1 MNFLKWFSSDYLN
14 IPNQQY
20 IKNHTD
26 DLIPLLTSCRKDKGI
41 YVQDRRQP
49 VQLTIQRLIDVS
61 SFKRYSCTKLSI
73 IP

>member
-41 YVQDRRQP
+41 YVQDRRQS
-49 VQLTIQRLIDVS
+49 VQLTI
-61 SFKRYSCTKLSI
+61 
-73 IP
+73 